1 MATGITLAAQPAAI
15 TFLPQKTALIVID
28 MQRDF
33 IEPGGFGAALGND
46 VTLLRRAIKPT
57 QDALAIARAL
67 GLLIIHTREG
77 HRPDL
82 TDAPPAKLERGN
94 SKLRIGSNGPMGRI
108 LVRGEVGHDII
119 AECYPHAGEPV
130 LDKPGK
136 GCFYQTDLDIMLR
149 NRGIEHLLVCGV
161 TTEVCVHTTVREAN
175 DRGFRCVVLGD
186 ACASYFPEFHD
197 VALRMISAQGGI
209 FGWVSYTTALASA
222 VQDASRINTAN
233 SSADNKTSS
242 GNKSSESNTSSDTV
256 NTSANVA

>member
-1 MATGITLAAQPAAI
+1 MVFNNACRDGLSVTAIFGSNVMTAGITLAARPFAI
-15 TFLPQKTALIVID
+15 TFVPEKTALIVID

-46 VTLLRRAIKPT
+46 VTLLRRAIKPV
-57 QDALAIARAL
+57 QDALTVARAL
-67 GLLIIHTREG
+67 GILIIHTREG

-82 TDAPPAKLERGN
+82 TDAPPAKLARGN
-94 SKLRIGSNGPMGRI
+94 SKTRIGSAGPMGRI
-108 LVRGEVGHDII
+108 LVRGEPGHDII
-119 AECYPHAGEPV
+119 PECYPQLGEPI

-149 NRGIEHLLVCGV
+149 NRGIEYLLVCGV

-175 DRGFRCVVLGD
+175 DRGFRCIVLGD

-209 FGWVSYTTALASA
+209 FGWVSYTTELVS
-222 VQDASRINTAN
+222 VTSDVGTAATPQ
-233 SSADNKTSS
+233 STPA
-242 GNKSSESNTSSDTV
+242 
-256 NTSANVA
+256 